1 MRLTNYW
8 LQLIWLFVG
17 GFLCSYFPKR
27 QERLCGDT
35 VRRWNLLPALILVV
49 PYIIW
54 AGFRPN
60 GFGDTGIYRQ
70 GFLESGASLGDAVR
84 ILLSDQKDPGFYA
97 LRVLIKMV
105 IGNQDVLFFLLLAA
119 FQMLCLMLVYRRY
132 SDDYW
137 LCIFLFVASTDYMSW
152 VFNGVRQF
160 IAATMIF
167 AGMGLLLKKRY
178 FPLILLIL
186 AASTM
191 HGSALLMLPVVFI
204 VQGKAWNSKT
214 LLTLAATAVVIVF
227 VDQFTPILNDLLQDT
242 QYDDVIT
249 NEIWTNDDGTNMI
262 RVLVYSVPA
271 LLSLF
276 GLRYVR
282 EANNPVIN
290 ICVNCSIVTMALY
303 LVAAVSSGI
312 YIGRLP
318 IYTSLHSYIALPWL
332 IDHIFDRRSAQL
344 VRLLTVLL
352 FCVFFYIQMFI
363 TWNL

>member
-70 GFLESGASLGDAVR
+70 GFLESGASFGDAVR
-84 ILLSDQKDPGFYA
+84 ILFSDQKDPGFYA

-119 FQMLCLMLVYRRY
+119 FQMLCLMFVYRRY

-178 FPLILLIL
+178 FPGTMR
-186 AASTM
+186 AS
-191 HGSALLMLPVVFI
+191 SP
-204 VQGKAWNSKT
+204 
-214 LLTLAATAVVIVF
+214 AVIS
-227 VDQFTPILNDLLQDT
+227 D
-242 QYDDVIT
+242 
-249 NEIWTNDDGTNMI
+249 
-262 RVLVYSVPA
+262 A
-271 LLSLF
+271 
-276 GLRYVR
+276 
-282 EANNPVIN
+282 
-290 ICVNCSIVTMALY
+290 
-303 LVAAVSSGI
+303 
-312 YIGRLP
+312 
-318 IYTSLHSYIALPWL
+318 
-332 IDHIFDRRSAQL
+332 RR
-344 VRLLTVLL
+344 
-352 FCVFFYIQMFI
+352 
-363 TWNL
+363 